1 MQIEPQDLSGYYTYR
16 SFIDMP
22 LPVIEFNKIKIEEAE
37 LFLIVQL
44 NGMVAGT
51 LSLPAQ
57 PGASEKVFMDING
70 TVKSWFPEITLEFE
84 GQGRPN
90 TTISDFLYQYSGT
103 VTRTWENG
111 IGQRL
116 SLTGTE
122 FRVKDHG
129 SGDQPYKAGATA
141 SFVSIK
147 RDFVEPREINEVAII
162 PEALSM
168 LASKSHRLVHAIWH
182 TIRLYQIWWQI
193 LNENDKQ
200 NIRDLNWG
208 LDRHPFTAGG
218 ALDLSNGAGEDF
230 LFMHRKMIAM
240 LKDKYKSQGVPFI
253 ESWKTLPVPSAQQ
266 FSYSE
271 QEDPQNP
278 GKKIYRFNPL
288 ESGYMIPPAYFI
300 SNGPE
305 SEREDVEDL
314 KSLKFLKSSSYFA
327 SIMRYLER
335 QFKDCRKLSS
345 FSLGELGNLIEFV
358 IHNQM
363 HMRWSS
369 APIDPQTG
377 IPPINP
383 ETGKPT
389 GRGSF
394 DFNEKWDDPKYD
406 YLGDFYSSHV
416 NPVFWRLHGW
426 VDDRIDDW
434 FNAHE
439 GSHPGE
445 IERYEYKGVSW
456 FKPGKWVQVSEPFY
470 WPENHGHTHTGSDFS
485 SIENML
491 KVMEIIE
498 EAIQRNQE
506 RTDIRFLAKKQV
518 FNIMTFMQ
526 DILTNP

>member
-1 MQIEPQDLSGYYTYR
+1 MEIENQELSGYYTYR
-16 SFIDMP
+16 SFIDKP
-22 LPVIEFNKIKIEEAE
+22 LPVNDFNNIKAAEAE
-37 LFLIVQL
+37 LFLIVQV
-44 NGMVAGT
+44 NGVVAGT
-51 LSLPAQ
+51 ISLPAEQ
-57 PGASEKVFMDING
+57 GASEKAFMDITG

-84 GQGRPN
+84 GKGRPN
-90 TTISDFLYQYSGT
+90 TTIFDFLYIYSGS

-122 FRVKDHG
+122 IRVQDHG
-129 SGDQPYKAGATA
+129 SGEQIYKAGATA
-141 SFVSIK
+141 SFVAVK
-147 RDFVEPREINEVAII
+147 RDFVEPRDINGVSII
-162 PEALSM
+162 PNALSM
-168 LASKSHRLVHAIWH
+168 LASKSHRLIHATWH
-182 TIRLYQIWWQI
+182 TIRLYDIWWLI
-193 LNENDKQ
+193 LNEMDKQ
-200 NIRDLNWG
+200 KICDLNWG
-208 LDRHPFTAGG
+208 LDRHPFTKQGQ
-218 ALDLSNGAGEDF
+218 LDLTNGSGEDF
-230 LFMHRKMIAM
+230 LFMHRLMITM
-240 LKDKYKSQGVPFI
+240 VKDIYESQGVSYI
-253 ESWKTLPVPSAQQ
+253 ESWKTIPIPSAQQ

-278 GKKIYRFNPL
+278 AKKIYRLNPL

-305 SEREDVEDL
+305 SEQEDLEDL
-314 KSLKFLKSSSYFA
+314 KSLKFLKSSSYFT

-335 QFKDCRKLSS
+335 QFKDRRKLSS
-345 FSLGELGNLIEFV
+345 FSLGELGNLLEFV

-369 APIDPQTG
+369 APIDPVTG
-377 IPPINP
+377 KPPVNP

-426 VDDRIDDW
+426 VDDRIEDW

-439 GSHPGE
+439 DSHPGE
-445 IERYEYKGVSW
+445 IERFELKGVSW
-456 FKPGKWVQVSEPFY
+456 FKPGKWVQVTKPFY
-470 WPENHGHTHTGSDFS
+470 WPENHDHHIGNES

-498 EAIQRNQE
+498 QAIQRSQE
-506 RTDIRFLAKKQV
+506 RTDVRFLARKQV
-518 FNIMTFMQ
+518 FNIMSFMQ

>member
-1 MQIEPQDLSGYYTYR
+1 MKIESQELSGYYTYR
-16 SFIDMP
+16 SFLDNP
-22 LPVIEFNKIKIEEAE
+22 LPVNDFNKIKVSEAE

-44 NGMVAGT
+44 DGLVTGT
-51 LSLPAQ
+51 LSFPAES
-57 PGASEKVFMDING
+57 GASEKTFMDITG
-70 TVKSWFPEITLEFE
+70 TVKRWFPEITLEFE

-90 TTISDFLYQYSGT
+90 TTIFDFLYQYSGS

-122 FRVKDHG
+122 LRVKDHG
-129 SGDQPYKAGATA
+129 SGDQTYKAGATA
-141 SFVSIK
+141 SFVAVE
-147 RDFVEPREINEVAII
+147 RDFVEPREINGVAII
-162 PEALSM
+162 PNALSM
-168 LASKSHRLVHAIWH
+168 LASKSHRLKHAVWH
-182 TIRLYQIWWQI
+182 TIRLYDIWWQI
-193 LNENDKQ
+193 LNETDKQ
-200 NIRDLNWG
+200 KIRDLDWG
-208 LDRHPFTAGG
+208 LDRPPFTAGR
-218 ALDLSNGAGEDF
+218 ALDLTNGAGEDF

-240 LKDKYKSQGVPFI
+240 IKDIYKSEGVPYI
-253 ESWKTLPVPSAQQ
+253 ESWKTLPIPSAQQ
-266 FSYSE
+266 FFYSE

-278 GKKIYRFNPL
+278 GKKIYGFNPV

-305 SEREDVEDL
+305 SEQQDLEDL
-314 KSLKFLKSSSYFA
+314 KFLKFLKSASYFT
-327 SIMRYLER
+327 SVMRYLER
-335 QFKDCRKLSS
+335 QFKDPRKLSS
-345 FSLGELGNLIEFV
+345 FSLGELGNLLEFV

-369 APIDPQTG
+369 VPIDPDTG
-377 IPPINP
+377 KPPINP
-383 ETGKPT
+383 QTGKPT

-394 DFNEKWDDPKYD
+394 DFNKKWDNPKYD

-426 VDDRIDDW
+426 VDDRIEDW

-439 GSHPGE
+439 ASHPGE

-456 FKPGKWVQVSEPFY
+456 FRSGKWVQVSTPFY
-470 WPENHGHTHTGSDFS
+470 WPENHNHHHTGNDES

-498 EAIQRNQE
+498 KAIQRGQE
-506 RTDIRFLAKKQV
+506 RTDVRFLARKQN
-518 FNIMTFMQ
+518 FNIMSFMQ